1 MTTGNHQNVE
11 RGLLAV
17 PHADRTQSPPP
28 RTQQQQQPIITI
40 TELAQALRLG
50 TASGP
55 VDSNLVGILE
65 RQMEAGINEIT
76 RYADAPAANAS
87 EALIRLVGFYFDR
100 PNDSDPFTNSGARAM
115 LSSWHIP
122 TGTKI

>member
-17 PHADRTQSPPP
+17 PHVDRTQSPLP
-28 RTQQQQQPIITI
+28 RTQQQQPIITI

-50 TASGP
+50 TDLGP
-55 VDSNLVGILE
+55 VDSTLVGILE

-76 RYADAPAANAS
+76 QYADAPAANAS

-100 PNDSDPFTNSGARAM
+100 PNDADPFTNSGARAM
-115 LSSWHIP
+115 LSRWHIP
-122 TGTKI
+122 EGTKI